1 MPGVVYPLLLYLYRC
16 GNNNKNLLLCVT
28 LSLSV
33 KNKELHLKCLYQDI

>member
-16 GNNNKNLLLCVT
+16 GNNNKNQLPFAA

-33 KNKELHLKCLYQDI
+33 KNKELHLKCLYHDI